1 MSAAPT
7 RSPELLDT
15 IVTVLDLVRGESA
28 TTRPEIT
35 RLSGLGRNV
44 VTQRVAQ
51 LVDSGLLVEGPLG
64 ASTGGR
70 APRELR
76 FHSEAGHILVAE
88 LGATSISVATSD
100 LAGRLYGQVTE
111 PSDVTDGPETLL
123 ARVAELFDEALRRR
137 PVTVWGVGIGL
148 PGPVEFTTGRPVAPP
163 IMPGWDDFDVRGY
176 FAKRYD
182 APTWVDNDVNVM
194 VLGELRDGLAKGRA
208 DVVYVKIGSGI
219 GAGLVS
225 AGALHR
231 GAQGCA
237 GDIGHIATGDST
249 VVCRCGQLGCLEAL
263 AGGAALARDGASAAA
278 EGRSTFLADI
288 ARTGRRITAAD
299 VGHGAQRGDPV
310 CVQLVTESA
319 RLVGE
324 SLSRIVNFFNPS
336 LILIG
341 GGVTAVGD
349 LYLATVR
356 QVVLSRSLPL
366 ATRSLLIERS
376 PLGYTAGLK
385 GAAFM
390 VIDQLLSRER
400 LGLWIT
406 DGTPA
411 GRPALTA

>member
-1 MSAAPT
+1 
-7 RSPELLDT
+7 L
-15 IVTVLDLVRGESA
+15 
-28 TTRPEIT
+28 
-35 RLSGLGRNV
+35 
-44 VTQRVAQ
+44 
-51 LVDSGLLVEGPLG
+51 
-64 ASTGGR
+64 
-70 APRELR
+70 
-76 FHSEAGHILVAE
+76 
-88 LGATSISVATSD
+88 
-100 LAGRLYGQVTE
+100 
-111 PSDVTDGPETLL
+111 
-123 ARVAELFDEALRRR
+123 
-137 PVTVWGVGIGL
+137 
-148 PGPVEFTTGRPVAPP
+148 
-163 IMPGWDDFDVRGY
+163 
-176 FAKRYD
+176 
-182 APTWVDNDVNVM
+182 
-194 VLGELRDGLAKGRA
+194 
-208 DVVYVKIGSGI
+208 
-219 GAGLVS
+219 
-225 AGALHR
+225 
-231 GAQGCA
+231 
-237 GDIGHIATGDST
+237 
-249 VVCRCGQLGCLEAL
+249 
-263 AGGAALARDGASAAA
+263 AAA
-278 EGRSTFLADI
+278 EGRSTFLRDI
-288 ARTGRRITAAD
+288 ASTGGRITAAD

-411 GRPALTA
+411 GQPALTA